1 LKFDEVMIFGLEL
14 VDYKEFDTIVEK
26 NNQFRIAKA

>member
-1 LKFDEVMIFGLEL
+1 LKYDEVMIFGLEL

-26 NNQFRIAKA
+26 INQFRIAKA

>member
-1 LKFDEVMIFGLEL
+1 MIFGLEL

-26 NNQFRIAKA
+26 INQFRIAKA